1 MGRKRREFSAFSL
14 SFLDIMSCGFGAVV
28 LLFLIIKHQTEV
40 ANVPPPYDLNVEVED
55 LTAQLAAATSTVE
68 ELKQSRLNQD
78 QRISD
83 AQSEVEKRRSRLAEA
98 RARAQKTGTT
108 GSSEIAALRAAIKRL
123 ELEKRYVQAQI
134 QEKSRS
140 VRTFVGE
147 GNREYL
153 TGIQLGGQRILIQ
166 IGRAHV

>member
-1 MGRKRREFSAFSL
+1 MSRKRREFSAFSL

-68 ELKQSRLNQD
+68 ELKQARLNQD
-78 QRISD
+78 QLISD

-98 RARAQKTGTT
+98 RARAQ
-108 GSSEIAALRAAIKRL
+108 
-123 ELEKRYVQAQI
+123 
-134 QEKSRS
+134 
-140 VRTFVGE
+140 
-147 GNREYL
+147 
-153 TGIQLGGQRILIQ
+153 
-166 IGRAHV
+166 